1 MILIQILNDTIG
13 QVVNEVVE
21 TSIAIHE
28 NTGGGQIIN
37 GVDNSVVG
45 SLFTLLITGIVRFI
59 ERRRLIKKLK
69 KENE

>member
-1 MILIQILNDTIG
+1 MLIQIVTDTIG

-45 SLFTLLITGIVRFI
+45 SLFTLLITGIVRFF
-59 ERRRLIKKLK
+59 ERRRLLKKLK
-69 KENE
+69 QNNNE

>member
-1 MILIQILNDTIG
+1 MLIQIVDTINNVVSE
-13 QVVNEVVE
+13 VVN

-37 GVDNSVVG
+37 GIDNSVVG
-45 SLFTLLITGIVRFI
+45 SFFTLLLTGIVRFI

-69 KENE
+69 KDNE

>member
-1 MILIQILNDTIG
+1 MILAQITDTIG
-13 QVVNEVVE
+13 SVVNEVVS

-37 GVDNSVVG
+37 GVDNTVVG
-45 SLFTLLITGIVRFI
+45 SLITLVLTGIVRFI

>member
-1 MILIQILNDTIG
+1 MLIQIVDTINNVVSE
-13 QVVNEVVE
+13 VVN

-37 GVDNSVVG
+37 GIDNSVVG
-45 SLFTLLITGIVRFI
+45 SFFTLLLTGIVRFI

>member
-1 MILIQILNDTIG
+1 MILAQITDTIG
-13 QVVNEVVE
+13 TVVNEVVS

-37 GVDNSVVG
+37 GIDNTVVG
-45 SLFTLLITGIVRFI
+45 SLITLVLTGIVRFI

>member
-1 MILIQILNDTIG
+1 MLIQIIDTVNSVVSE
-13 QVVNEVVE
+13 VVN

-37 GVDNSVVG
+37 GIDNSVVG
-45 SLFTLLITGIVRFI
+45 SFFTLLLTGIVRFI

>member
-1 MILIQILNDTIG
+1 MLIQIVDTINNVVSE
-13 QVVNEVVE
+13 VVN

-37 GVDNSVVG
+37 GIDNSVIG
-45 SLFTLLITGIVRFI
+45 SFFTLLLTGIVRFI

-69 KENE
+69 KDNE